1 VRRTSKAAV
10 PSLEFAPDCILAER
24 PLSRIFYYGRT
35 RQDADGNINGH
46 AVERDTLTI
55 SCDTHLCFF
64 IYINRPEIS
73 LKQELPIGI
82 FDSGVGGLTVY
93 RALHERLPHERFV
106 YLGDT
111 ARVPYGT
118 RSLATVERYAIENA
132 RFLEAHGIKILVVAC
147 NTASAL
153 ALPAIRESIRV
164 PVLGVIEPGAR
175 AAVEASG
182 GAEVKRRIGVIATE
196 ATVQSGAYAS
206 AIARLDPDASVIA
219 RACPLFVPLAEDGWA
234 ETEVAEMVA
243 ADYLKDI
250 KDSRVD
256 TLVLGCTHY
265 PILSRVIQETVGAS
279 VALIDSG
286 EAAARDVER
295 LLEERG
301 LRCVEREGLSAERQL
316 CDDLDHF
323 YVTDAAARF
332 SRVAERFLGVA
343 PSVLEAVEVWGH
355 DELRTH

>member
-1 VRRTSKAAV
+1 MN
-10 PSLEFAPDCILAER
+10 
-24 PLSRIFYYGRT
+24 
-35 RQDADGNINGH
+35 QD
-46 AVERDTLTI
+46 
-55 SCDTHLCFF
+55 
-64 IYINRPEIS
+64 
-73 LKQELPIGI
+73 LPIGI

-93 RALHERLPHERFV
+93 RALHERLPDERFV

-132 RFLEAHGIKILVVAC
+132 RFLESHGIKVLVVAC

-153 ALPAIRESIRV
+153 ALPAIRDAVRV
-164 PVLGVIEPGAR
+164 PVLGVIEPGAH
-175 AAVEASG
+175 AAVAASG
-182 GAEVKRRIGVIATE
+182 GKTLKRRIGVIATE

-206 AIARLDPDASVIA
+206 AISRLDPDASVIE
-219 RACPLFVPLAEDGWA
+219 RACPLFVPLAEEGWA
-234 ETEVAEMVA
+234 DTDVAQMVA
-243 ADYLKDI
+243 ADYLREI
-250 KDSRVD
+250 KESGVD

-265 PILSRVIQETVGAS
+265 PILKRVIQERVGRE

-286 EAAARDVER
+286 EAAASDVEG
-295 LLEERG
+295 LLEKNA
-301 LRCVEREGLSAERQL
+301 LRRTQKFGGARERQL

-332 SRVAERFLGVA
+332 SRVAERFLGSA
-343 PSVLEAVEVWGH
+343 PSHLEAVEVWGH